1 MGKNN
6 GLHITVD
13 ALCAFSSDK
22 GGLPIDGLHE
32 RLQCLISAARLLPCA
47 QQGRPKESLQTFGRE
62 AHERSDERKRK
73 GGSLMMSG
81 RTKKGAANQ
90 GTPPKAWFPSSKL
103 RLFRHISKQFGKYFL
118 TANIAKQ
125 INQLA
130 GIGE

>member
-81 RTKKGAANQ
+81 NKKRGGQPRHTPQGMVSVVKVTTFLSHLQAVWEILSDGKYRQADANKKG
-90 GTPPKAWFPSSKL
+90 G
-103 RLFRHISKQFGKYFL
+103 KQ
-118 TANIAKQ
+118 
-125 INQLA
+125 
-130 GIGE
+130 